1 MNQGL
6 LQWRS
11 HCLLS
16 SSIPLSSIP
25 RSRLIISANNA
36 QQQQQEQELSAREK
50 RQLRNERRASNST
63 NWREQ
68 VEERLI
74 KKPKKRFATWT
85 EELNLD
91 TLAKLGPQWW
101 VVRVGRIR
109 TVDTAEV
116 LARLLARNFPE
127 IDFQVCLTFYY
138 ALKLN
143 SHFRF
148 TGFLEMHLK
157 PADGSRLIIS
167 ANNAQQQQQEQ
178 ELSAREKRQLRNERR
193 ASNSTNWREQVEE
206 RLIKKPKKRFAT
218 WTEELN
224 LDTLAKLGPQ
234 WWVVRVGR
242 IRTVD
247 TAELLARLLARNFPE
262 IDFQVYTAAV
272 NVKRKLKNGTC
283 SVKPKPQFPGCVFLR
298 CVLNREIHDFI
309 RECEGVGGFVGSK
322 VGNTKKQINKPRP
335 VSDVDMEAIFKQ
347 AKEEQQKTDRA
358 FEEEQKEE
366 NLNSRMLSVD
376 THLDPNDDTQSVTES
391 KSRRVSKKASD
402 SIRNGSSTAKKYKLL
417 VPGSTVRVVSGTFAE
432 FVGSLKK
439 VNRKTGKATVG
450 FTLFG
455 KESLVDLDVNDVVA
469 ETN

>member
-25 RSRLIISANNA
+25 RTRLIISANNA

-101 VVRVGRIR
+101 VVRVGRVR
-109 TVDTAEV
+109 TVDTAEL

-143 SHFRF
+143 SHFQF

-157 PADGSRLIIS
+157 PADGTVCIGMKLYIFFHAFYRW
-167 ANNAQQQQQEQ
+167 AN
-178 ELSAREKRQLRNERR
+178 
-193 ASNSTNWREQVEE
+193 
-206 RLIKKPKKRFAT
+206 
-218 WTEELN
+218 
-224 LDTLAKLGPQ
+224 
-234 WWVVRVGR
+234 
-242 IRTVD
+242 
-247 TAELLARLLARNFPE
+247 
-262 IDFQVYTAAV
+262 
-272 NVKRKLKNGTC
+272 
-283 SVKPKPQFPGCVFLR
+283 
-298 CVLNREIHDFI
+298 
-309 RECEGVGGFVGSK
+309 
-322 VGNTKKQINKPRP
+322 
-335 VSDVDMEAIFKQ
+335 
-347 AKEEQQKTDRA
+347 
-358 FEEEQKEE
+358 
-366 NLNSRMLSVD
+366 
-376 THLDPNDDTQSVTES
+376 
-391 KSRRVSKKASD
+391 
-402 SIRNGSSTAKKYKLL
+402 YKLECI
-417 VPGSTVRVVSGTFAE
+417 GCISE
-432 FVGSLKK
+432 
-439 VNRKTGKATVG
+439 
-450 FTLFG
+450 LFNG
-455 KESLVDLDVNDVVA
+455 LIWQ
-469 ETN
+469 

>member
-127 IDFQVCLTFYY
+127 IDFQVYT
-138 ALKLN
+138 AAVNVKRKLKNGTCSVKPKPQFPGCVFLRCVLN
-143 SHFRF
+143 REIHDFIRECEGVG
-148 TGFLEMHLK
+148 GFV
-157 PADGSRLIIS
+157 GSKVGNT
-167 ANNAQQQQQEQ
+167 NNLRGLGQQQQEQ

-247 TAELLARLLARNFPE
+247 TAEVLARLLARNFPE

-283 SVKPKPQFPGCVFLR
+283 SVKPKPLFPG
-298 CVLNREIHDFI
+298 
-309 RECEGVGGFVGSK
+309 
-322 VGNTKKQINKPRP
+322 KKQINKPRP
-335 VSDVDMEAIFKQ
+335 VSEVDMEAIFKQ

-432 FVGSLKK
+432 F
-439 VNRKTGKATVG
+439 ATVG